1 MQNIDVSAATTIA
14 TAILGL
20 LVPALI
26 QPLKTLVPAAW
37 RGLFALSI
45 SLVVAVAAIAITGG
59 FKNTGWGMN
68 IALVVAEAQVVYAI
82 YARLTQGDTPSG
94 TQDTPRV

>member
-1 MQNIDVSAATTIA
+1 MHNIDVSQATTIA

-26 QPLKTLVPAAW
+26 QPLKILVPEAW
-37 RGLFALSI
+37 RSLFAVGVSV
-45 SLVVAVAAIAITGG
+45 VVAVAAIAITGG

-68 IALVVAEAQVVYAI
+68 IALVVAEAQAVYAI
-82 YARLTQGDTPSG
+82 YARLTADDTPTGGQSA
-94 TQDTPRV
+94 PRV